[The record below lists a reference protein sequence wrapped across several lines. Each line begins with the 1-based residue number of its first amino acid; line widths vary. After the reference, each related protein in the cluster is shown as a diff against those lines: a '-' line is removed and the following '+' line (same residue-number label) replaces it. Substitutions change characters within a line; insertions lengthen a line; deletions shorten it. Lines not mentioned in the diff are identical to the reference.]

1 MWKKIKIFDLSAFE
15 RSAQNS
21 SANAEAVRTLCVR
34 SLSAH
39 TQGTQGTER
48 TTKLCAPKKRTE
60 RRQTVRKAFS
70 IEKVYAASANA
81 EAVRIA

>member
-39 TQGTQGTER
+39 TQGTER